1 MKKSISIILSIIMLM
16 QIAFAG
22 SKVFAVGS
30 EGTDFSNVKIE
41 TTLTSNTVYLNISN
55 ITVPETGYSYYYQIT
70 DTNTKPTINSKAD
83 FIQADSQWKAISP
96 NTEKNGF
103 SCIIS
108 DTMELNKDMF
118 LWFYQVPNDVNV
130 SDYYELISGYE
141 IKHLTIPNTPELF
154 FVTTLSYSWTN
165 IGLNIPWGFNTVRKM
180 NVKIGRVNDNNIL
193 NSIKNTESDC
203 FSKLLTYAKSSESI
217 YSNTLTSN
225 KHNGYESNKE
235 GASVIDLYSK
245 ITDKDYYYLYVALD
259 DEDGKYYPVE
269 GVTLA
274 QASKYGAD
282 EDNHWYMFF
291 YGDGSFNWDGLEGG
305 TSNGGGQ
312 KEDPTVAKDPIP
324 QTGQSMIIA
333 GGIVLSVVAAF
344 ILIKKNSDYKEIR

>member
-16 QIAFAG
+16 QIVFAS

-41 TTLTSNTVYLNISN
+41 TTLEETAVKLKISN
-55 ITVPETGYSYYYQIT
+55 ITIPETGYNYYYQIT

-83 FIQADSQWKAISP
+83 FSQADSQWKYITP
-96 NTEKNGF
+96 NSEKNGF
-103 SCIIS
+103 
-108 DTMELNKDMF
+108 DWYLNDNMELNKDMF
-118 LWFYQVPNDVNV
+118 LWFYQVPIDANV

-141 IKHLTIPNTPELF
+141 IKHLTIPSTPEIF
-154 FVTTLSYSWTN
+154 MTTTLTYEWTN
-165 IGLNIPWGFNTVRKM
+165 IGLKIPWGFNTVRKM

-225 KHNGYESNKE
+225 NHNGYNSREE
-235 GASVIDLYSK
+235 GGNVIDLNSK
-245 ITDKDYYYLYVALD
+245 ITDKAYYYLYVTLD

-274 QASKYGAD
+274 QADIHA
-282 EDNHWYMFF
+282 NNTWYMFF
-291 YGDGSFNWDGLEGG
+291 YGEDSFNWDGFEGG